1 MGIVGEYIAN
11 LGLDAAKQHVKSKI
25 DEYKLKS
32 ELKEYIEN
40 QRKYNNMCTIAE
52 ECDFQGLIEYITQ
65 ELLDDIEQRFFS
77 TSVDVRRK
85 AHEKIISKAVL
96 QSKASTD
103 KSKNRVGC
111 LIAQSM
117 EIIRQFF
124 KKKVS
129 VSDYLVAAEIVD
141 EVNKNTIHTVKSATS
156 NIQHTVL
163 EGKKN
168 ISEQLDLINQSIANG
183 SLYSIENM

>member
-85 AHEKIISKAVL
+85 GHEKII
-96 QSKASTD
+96 
-103 KSKNRVGC
+103 
-111 LIAQSM
+111 
-117 EIIRQFF
+117 
-124 KKKVS
+124 
-129 VSDYLVAAEIVD
+129 
-141 EVNKNTIHTVKSATS
+141 
-156 NIQHTVL
+156 
-163 EGKKN
+163 
-168 ISEQLDLINQSIANG
+168 
-183 SLYSIENM
+183 

>member
-65 ELLDDIEQRFFS
+65 ELLDDIEQRFFQQ
-77 TSVDVRRK
+77 V
-85 AHEKIISKAVL
+85 
-96 QSKASTD
+96 
-103 KSKNRVGC
+103 
-111 LIAQSM
+111 
-117 EIIRQFF
+117 
-124 KKKVS
+124 
-129 VSDYLVAAEIVD
+129 
-141 EVNKNTIHTVKSATS
+141 
-156 NIQHTVL
+156 
-163 EGKKN
+163 
-168 ISEQLDLINQSIANG
+168 
-183 SLYSIENM
+183 